1 MKTIITSVELKK
13 AIQRLELQ
21 QASELIALKQQFHK
35 TKDGFRLVNL
45 IKGTFKDVVSEP
57 GLKTDALNAAIG
69 FTSGILAKKLM
80 IGKTINP
87 IKKLLGFVL
96 EMAVANKIAKNADG
110 IKLAGTGIFKSLFKK
125 KEKADNL

>member
-1 MKTIITSVELKK
+1 MRTITTSEELKE
-13 AIQRLELQ
+13 AIDQLEVQ
-21 QASELIALKQQFHK
+21 QADELLALKQQFHK
-35 TKDGFRLVNL
+35 TKDGFKLINI

-96 EMAVANKIAKNADG
+96 EMAVANKVSKNADG
-110 IKLAGTGIFKSLFKK
+110 IKLAGTSIFKSLFKK
-125 KEKADNL
+125 KEKAENL

>member
-1 MKTIITSVELKK
+1 METITTSAELKE
-13 AIQRLELQ
+13 AIQQLELQ
-21 QASELIALKQQFHK
+21 QASDLIALKHQFHK

-45 IKGTFKDVVSEP
+45 IKGTFKEVVKEP

-96 EMAVANKIAKNADG
+96 EMAVANKVAKNADG

-125 KEKADNL
+125 KEKTDNL

>member
-1 MKTIITSVELKK
+1 MSTITTSEQLKE
-13 AIQRLELQ
+13 AIEQLELQ
-21 QASELIALKQQFHK
+21 QADELLALKQQFNK
-35 TKDGFRLVNL
+35 TKDGFKLINI

-57 GLKTDALNAAIG
+57 GLKSDALNAAIG

-96 EMAVANKIAKNADG
+96 EMAVANKVSKNADG
-110 IKLAGTGIFKSLFKK
+110 IKLAGTSIFKSLFKK
-125 KEKADNL
+125 KEKAENL